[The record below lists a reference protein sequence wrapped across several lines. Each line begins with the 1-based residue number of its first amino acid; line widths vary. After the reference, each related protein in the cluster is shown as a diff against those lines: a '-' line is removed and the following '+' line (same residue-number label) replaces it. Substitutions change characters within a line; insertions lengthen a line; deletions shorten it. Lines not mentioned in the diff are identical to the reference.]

1 MAKFKVACVQN
12 CAGEILQDNLDKITE
27 LVTAAAK
34 EGSELV
40 CLPEFYSVLYR
51 SDYEYISDQFNWKN
65 HYVLSHAK
73 KLSQD
78 NNVWLLI
85 GSIPVLEG
93 HKTVRNRSVILS
105 PDGEVRDYYDKI
117 HLFDVNIKDGQ
128 TYRESDYVQSGDRI
142 VVSDLPW
149 GKLGLTVC

>member
-1 MAKFKVACVQN
+1 M

-34 EGSELV
+34 EGSELI

-51 SDYEYISDQFNWKN
+51 SDYEYISDQFNWEN

-73 KLSQD
+73 NYPD

-93 HKTVRNRSVILS
+93 YKTKKS
-105 PDGEVRDYYDKI
+105 
-117 HLFDVNIKDGQ
+117 
-128 TYRESDYVQSGDRI
+128 
-142 VVSDLPW
+142 
-149 GKLGLTVC
+149 